1 MTKKINVCLE
11 IDEKRVV
18 VALKESREQLDSAV
32 GEVTLDFSS
41 VPRIDPSGLKA
52 MEALAGAAADKGVK
66 VVLRGVNVDIYK
78 VLKLAK
84 LSSRFAFAG

>member
-1 MTKKINVCLE
+1 MTKTMNVCVE
-11 IDEKRVV
+11 IDEERVV
-18 VALKESREQLDSAV
+18 VALKESCENLDSAV

-78 VLKLAK
+78 VLKLAR
-84 LSSRFAFAG
+84 LSSRFAFAN

>member
-1 MTKKINVCLE
+1 MTTMRNVCLE
-11 IDEKRVV
+11 IDEERVV
-18 VALKESREQLDSAV
+18 VALQESCAGLDGSV

-41 VPRIDPSGLKA
+41 VLRIDPSGLKA
-52 MEALAGAAADKGVK
+52 IEALAAVAADKGVK

-84 LSSRFAFAG
+84 LSSRFSFA